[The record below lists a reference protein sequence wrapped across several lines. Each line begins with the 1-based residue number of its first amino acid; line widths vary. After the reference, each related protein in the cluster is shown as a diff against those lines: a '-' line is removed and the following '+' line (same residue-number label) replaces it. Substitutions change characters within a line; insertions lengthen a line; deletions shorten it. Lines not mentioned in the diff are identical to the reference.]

1 MVFVEV
7 IDTSGDDAS
16 MGQGG
21 EEDIIK
27 TLYTR
32 HINPGNYLEIR
43 KELFSLWTL
52 KSSNMMLYSLPIHS

>member
-21 EEDIIK
+21 QEDIIK

-32 HINPGNYLEIR
+32 HINQGNYLEIR